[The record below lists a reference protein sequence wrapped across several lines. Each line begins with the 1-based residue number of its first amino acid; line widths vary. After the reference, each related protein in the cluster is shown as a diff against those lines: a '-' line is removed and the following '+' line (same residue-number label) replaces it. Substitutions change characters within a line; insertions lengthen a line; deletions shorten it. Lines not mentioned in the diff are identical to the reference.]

1 MYSFAYLCVSFS
13 ESYLE
18 DHLKI
23 SVMPKMKTHSSAK
36 KRFKL
41 TGSGKVKRFQAK
53 TSHMMRNK
61 SKKAKLRLRDSTL
74 VHEHNEARVKRMLC
88 V

>member
-1 MYSFAYLCVSFS
+1 MLPCEEITTFAFLFNKRS
-13 ESYLE
+13 
-18 DHLKI
+18 I
-23 SVMPKMKTHSSAK
+23 NMPKMKTHSSAK

-61 SKKAKLRLRDSTL
+61 SKKAKLRLRDSEL
-74 VHEHNEARVKRMLC
+74 VHKNDEARVKRMLC
-88 V
+88 VK

>member
-1 MYSFAYLCVSFS
+1 
-13 ESYLE
+13 
-18 DHLKI
+18 
-23 SVMPKMKTHSSAK
+23 MPKMKTHSSAK

-41 TGSGKVKRFQAK
+41 TGSGKVKRFHAK

-61 SKKAKLRLRDSTL
+61 SKKAKLRLRDAGTVSSAD
-74 VHEHNEARVKRMLC
+74 EPRVKRMLT